1 MSMDLKRDEANV
13 ALSDGREGKVIAEI
27 KVHSNDETFVRS
39 SADEKIMKK
48 IAVKWGG
55 WRLRAM
61 LRRWRGNEMR
71 FSQRF
76 WCWWWKINEGIWVL
90 KRVLVIW
97 WF

>member
-48 IAVKWGG
+48 IAVK
-55 WRLRAM
+55 
-61 LRRWRGNEMR
+61 
-71 FSQRF
+71 
-76 WCWWWKINEGIWVL
+76 
-90 KRVLVIW
+90 
-97 WF
+97 